1 MNDFL
6 QNIRNEARTVAENAL
21 LPDRLNEDWRD
32 GHPSRLAAAL
42 AEALAEGPKGVLHV
56 EVKGVGEG
64 VRVTPLADADLS
76 GKPWEVRSIG
86 SEKLAA
92 LHRMH
97 AADGLVVEIAP
108 GVQLDDPLVITY
120 ETEGRSL
127 PYTLVMAGEGSRAAV
142 EERLIT
148 RNGGLMAAVRR
159 VCVEKEAS
167 LSYRSDQLGS
177 EKSEAFVIGDYTLE
191 ARAELRLLSR
201 HENALWAREETTVEL
216 RGEDARADIFSA
228 NSLGG
233 RQVLDQRT
241 RQLHPV
247 PHAASNLLY
256 KNVLDGKAEAVYAGM
271 ILVCPGAHG
280 SDAYQ
285 SNRNLMLSE
294 DAEIHSMPGLE
305 ILADDVRCSHGSATG
320 SLDTEELFYMMSR
333 GVPADEARKLAAAG
347 FLQEVTEQF
356 LGERSDAQSTI
367 ES

>member
-6 QNIRNEARTVAENAL
+6 QNIRNEARAVVENTPM
-21 LPDRLNEDWRD
+21 PDRLNEDWRD
-32 GHPSRLAAAL
+32 GHPARCATAL
-42 AEALAEGPKGVLHV
+42 AKVLADGPTAVLSIDVQGVV
-56 EVKGVGEG
+56 DG
-64 VRVTPLADADLS
+64 VRVTPLSEADLS
-76 GKPWEVRSIG
+76 GKPWFVRSIG
-86 SEKLAA
+86 SEKLTA

-97 AADGLVVEIAP
+97 AAEGLAVEIAP
-108 GVQLDDPLVITY
+108 GVHLKDPLVITY
-120 ETEGRSL
+120 ETDGCSM
-127 PYTLVMAGEGSRAAV
+127 PYTLVMAGEGCRASV

-148 RNGGLMAAVRR
+148 HNDGLMATLRR
-159 VCVEKEAS
+159 VCVAKDAF
-167 LSYRSDQLGS
+167 LSYRSEQIGS
-177 EKSEAFVIGDYTLE
+177 GKSEAFLVGDYTLE
-191 ARAELRLLSR
+191 ECAELRLLSR
-201 HENALWAREETTVEL
+201 HQNALWAREETTVEL
-216 RGEDARADIFSA
+216 RGEDARADVFSA
-228 NSLGG
+228 NALDG

-247 PHAASNLLY
+247 PRAASNLLY
-256 KNVLDGKAEAVYAGM
+256 KNVLDGKSEAVYAGM

-333 GVPADEARKLAAAG
+333 GVPAEEARKLAAAG

-356 LGERSDAQSTI
+356 LAERSDAQSTF